1 MPLVSGGFG
10 WIDVVDPSR
19 LFNEKVVL
27 RGLAAKAELNG
38 SRGTVVEYDKEIS
51 RYTVELA
58 QAVQPDGFA
67 AADRVKVLI
76 EKMDVLSGRSTCVAP
91 PLVLIPSNDRE
102 LLARRPD
109 LLIDLEPDE
118 PLGRTKCSVGRGTRP
133 DETFYAT
140 KF

>member
-1 MPLVSGGFG
+1 M
-10 WIDVVDPSR
+10 
-19 LFNEKVVL
+19 
-27 RGLAAKAELNG
+27 
-38 SRGTVVEYDKEIS
+38 
-51 RYTVELA
+51 
-58 QAVQPDGFA
+58 QPDGFA

-118 PLGRTKCSVGRGTRP
+118 PLGRTLSRIGSFGTTNLQVFSAAALPKVLPMLLPASWRGC
-133 DETFYAT
+133 EVAT
-140 KF
+140 IDDSGPSLEWLLSLWGLSWS